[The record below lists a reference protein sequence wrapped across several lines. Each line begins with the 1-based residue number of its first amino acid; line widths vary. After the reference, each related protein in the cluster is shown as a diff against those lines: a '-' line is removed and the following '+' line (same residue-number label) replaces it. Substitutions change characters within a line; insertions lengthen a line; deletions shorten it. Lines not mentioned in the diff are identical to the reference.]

1 MGVPELLLVGLVML
15 LGLAGVLVPGVPG
28 PWLVWAAVLW
38 WALQDRGRLAG
49 IVLAGTTGI
58 LLAAQAV
65 RWQLPSR
72 RRGAAGTG
80 ITRRLALRAGVGALI
95 GFCVLPV
102 IGAVPGFLC
111 GIYLAERVRLG
122 GRGEAVTA
130 TRAAMRSGGWSVLTE
145 LFACLLIT
153 GAWLGA
159 LARP

>member
-38 WALQDRGRLAG
+38 WALQDRSRLAG

-72 RRGAAGTG
+72 RRGAGDGLTH
-80 ITRRLALRAGVGALI
+80 RLALRAGAGALI

-102 IGAVPGFLC
+102 IGAVPGFVG

-130 TRAAMRSGGWSVLTE
+130 TRAAMRSGGWSVLAE

-153 GAWLGA
+153 AAWLGA
-159 LARP
+159 LAW